1 MEIQV
6 SCNSIH
12 THSPS
17 PRALTVS
24 SDLPELTDAQLHC
37 FRFVAAGILRSG
49 ARARTGP
56 RGAGAYRAIG
66 PGRAQGYALREKGG
80 GGMTDPPSWD
90 SQVGNCRP

>member
-37 FRFVAAGILRSG
+37 FRFIAAGILRSG

-56 RGAGAYRAIG
+56 RGI
-66 PGRAQGYALREKGG
+66 QGYALREKGG